1 MLNRYKKYNWSKK
14 GICHKWGISPQIF
27 YSNTNL
33 KNGNNE
39 RGKKINAN
47 KITEKE
53 KQTVIGYA
61 LSHTQY
67 NHRELSYRM
76 IDEEVA
82 YMSSSSVYRI
92 LRDNNLIVLKG
103 KRSRPE
109 KWDPHEKLAKPDDLW
124 QTDLMNISYK
134 ARDYYVLSYID
145 VFSRFIVY
153 NELLTS
159 MTGDTVKIATEEA
172 FRKTGKNPN
181 SIQSDNGSCYIS
193 QEYKSFI
200 SKSKIE
206 SRYIHPHCPNEN
218 AEIERYHRTIRELV
232 DPNQAENFDDLH
244 KLIKK
249 QIHYYN
255 YERYHSAIGYIT
267 PYDKYTGKAEE
278 IFLDRAIKLKKAKD
292 KRIKENLNQFIKLK
306 AA

>member
-14 GICHKWGISPQIF
+14 EICHKWEISPQRF
-27 YSNTNL
+27 YSLTSR
-33 KNGNNE
+33 GNE
-39 RGKKINAN
+39 KQAKINPN
-47 KITEKE
+47 KITEQE
-53 KQTVIGYA
+53 KQAVIEYA

-76 IDEEVA
+76 IDENVA

-92 LRDNNLIVLKG
+92 LRDNNLIVIKG

-109 KWDPHEKLAKPDDLW
+109 KWDPHEKLSNPNEVW
-124 QTDLMNISYK
+124 QTDLMNISYRG
-134 ARDYYVLSYID
+134 RDYYVLSYID

-153 NELLTS
+153 YELLTS
-159 MTGDTVKIATEEA
+159 MTGDTVKNATEEA
-172 FRKTGKNPN
+172 FRKTGKKPIF
-181 SIQSDNGSCYIS
+181 IQSDNGSCYIS

-218 AEIERYHRTIRELV
+218 AEIERYHRTIREMV
-232 DPNQAENFDDLH
+232 DPNQAENFADLH
-244 KLIKK
+244 KLIKE
-249 QIHYYN
+249 QINYYN

-267 PYDKYTGKAEE
+267 PFDKYSGRAEKIFSQRIKKLQRAKE
-278 IFLDRAIKLKKAKD
+278 IRV
-292 KRIKENLNQFIKLK
+292 KENLNQFTKQK